1 MEQSKLNLEY
11 VYHRGKNKTLV
22 VICNGHGATL
32 EHPSVKKFMAELL
45 RKGFSS
51 ICFDYSN
58 ISIIQMVKDT
68 EKVINYFSQ
77 YKNIYITAFSLGAV
91 PAVITSIINP
101 RVNSLITI
109 NGFFGK
115 TNIALKDKIIY
126 AAYRLRTLISYKYHN
141 DYKFFKENFI
151 PEKLKL
157 PVLVIYTKADK
168 IVSPSQSI
176 DFFNR
181 LNSSK
186 KKKLAELPLFKH
198 NLRGE
203 GDVERTV
210 EEIFRW
216 EATSTPKR

>member
-1 MEQSKLNLEY
+1 MEQSKLNLKY

-22 VICNGHGATL
+22 VICNGHGATF

-58 ISIIQMVKDT
+58 ISIIQMVNDT
-68 EKVINYFSQ
+68 EKAIKYFSQ
-77 YKNIYITAFSLGAV
+77 YKQIYVTGFSLGAI
-91 PAVITSIINP
+91 PAVIIALINP
-101 RVNSLITI
+101 RVKTLITI

-115 TNIALKDKIIY
+115 TKIAFKDKMFY
-126 AAYRLRTLISYKYHN
+126 FGYRLMSFFIKKYRY

-157 PVLVIYTKADK
+157 PVLVIYTKVDK
-168 IVSPSQSI
+168 VVSPSQSI

-186 KKKLAELPLFKH
+186 KKKLAELSLLKH

-203 GDVERTV
+203 GDVEKV
-210 EEIFRW
+210 VNAIKDWKNNFL
-216 EATSTPKR
+216 SP